1 MNHIIK
7 VVIGIVILGVVGA
20 GVCLGARVW
29 DPIWNPFR
37 PSPEKVIEEMLT
49 NMEEVK
55 TLHSKGE
62 IDITSKEGVSE
73 FNLSI
78 GFEGDSNAI
87 DSENPK
93 SAGSFDITTTVNGI
107 QFSSAMESK
116 IISNITYLKL
126 NTLVVPPDLES
137 LLLMFGINLNEIKGQ
152 WIKIDKEAMENLT
165 GQTYVPQE
173 TSKDEQEKMIKKLQE
188 LFAERKI
195 YYIEKEMPDEKIN
208 GKEAYH
214 YLLALDKEEIKKITP
229 ELFEVIKESSGQSLG
244 WGSGTTFIAGI
255 FSELFDKLG
264 DITAEMWIGKKD
276 KLLYKIEGEKEIDLS
291 KFNEKDEGV
300 INLKIVFNF
309 SNFNQ
314 PVEIKAPEIS
324 KSLEEILVIP
334 QILSP
339 LIGY

>member
-1 MNHIIK
+1 MSHIIK
-7 VVIGIVILGVVGA
+7 IVIGIVILGVVGA
-20 GVCLGARVW
+20 GACLGVRVW
-29 DPIWNPFR
+29 DPLWNPFR
-37 PSPEKVIEEMLT
+37 PSPEKVIGEMST

-55 TLHSKGE
+55 TLHSKVE
-62 IDITSKEGVSE
+62 INITSKGGVSE
-73 FNLSI
+73 SKFSI
-78 GFEGDSNAI
+78 NFEGDSDAT
-87 DSENPK
+87 DFENLK
-93 SAGSFDITTTVNGI
+93 SAGLFDITAAVNGM

-116 IISNITYLKL
+116 IISDITYLKL
-126 NTLVVPPDLES
+126 NTLVVPSDLEP
-137 LLLMFGINLNEIKGQ
+137 LLLMFGINLNGIKGQ
-152 WIKIDKEAMENLT
+152 WIKINKEAMENLT
-165 GQTYVPQE
+165 GETYVPQE
-173 TSKDEQEKMIKKLQE
+173 MSKGEQEKMIKRLQE

-195 YYIEKEMPDEKIN
+195 YYIEKEMPDEKVN

-229 ELFEVIKESSGQSLG
+229 ELFEIIKESSGQSLG

-255 FSELFDKLG
+255 FSELLDKLG
-264 DITAEMWIGKKD
+264 DVTVEMWIGKKD

-291 KFNEKDEGV
+291 KFDEKDKGV
-300 INLKIVFNF
+300 VNIKITFNF

-314 PVEIKAPEIS
+314 PVEIKAPETF